1 MNFKYLA
8 IIFCIFAAAI
18 AQSPYNYVYFQQIL
32 ENEQC
37 NALKTQY
44 TEQCKKIYPK
54 DIYPCLL
61 KLMSENHCDKIA
73 EYEQV
78 LDSDKYCDSV
88 KADGEK
94 QCKDSEDSQCLV
106 DFMKIN
112 DCVSLI
118 IHKEYVSDNDN
129 YCNSIKSN
137 LQESCNKEEKP
148 IECYFQYMKMDDCV
162 SEIEIE
168 NKTFEKFV

>member
-1 MNFKYLA
+1 MAFKNFA
-8 IIFCIFAAAI
+8 IIFCIFAVVF
-18 AQSPYNYVYFQQIL
+18 AQSPYNYTYLQQIL

-37 NALKTQY
+37 NTLKTKFS
-44 TEQCKKIYPK
+44 EECKKTSPNQ
-54 DIYPCLL
+54 IYPCLL

-88 KADGEK
+88 KIDGEK
-94 QCKDSEDSQCLV
+94 ECQGSEDSQCLV
-106 DFMKIN
+106 NYMSVN

-118 IHKEYVSDNDN
+118 IYKEYVFDNDE
-129 YCNSIKSN
+129 YCNSIKLS

-148 IECYFQYMKMDDCV
+148 IECYFQYMKVDDCV

-168 NKTFEKFV
+168 NKKI